1 MVHCNKRGSEAFA
14 GHLSHI
20 YKYEQGTNI
29 SLISLS
35 FNHFN
40 ILSIAL
46 IKFKN
51 SYIDFQ
57 LSNK

>member
-20 YKYEQGTNI
+20 YKYEQGINI
-29 SLISLS
+29 SLLLLS
-35 FNHFN
+35 FKHFN
-40 ILSIAL
+40 IFLITL

-51 SYIDFQ
+51 GYMDFQ